1 MTLLLVMIVATYYQL
16 RIDERRLVAA
26 PPIPAISAKCDA
38 AAKSGDYETAY
49 YGKPFELFQMRPL
62 GSNGIVSAESS
73 TLDTQIDLNGNRQ
86 RHGDAIMG
94 SAETL
99 PGDGT
104 ATTSMGSGM
113 GAGAGKLPD
122 KTEQTDYQVETG
134 SCAGVAG
141 TYEAEQPIGEY
152 FECISVTSFDFY
164 RLLLSFFPTAL
175 HQQLLL
181 CFALQTNA
189 KAILNIDKTKEVGVQ
204 VCMNL

>member
-1 MTLLLVMIVATYYQL
+1 MIVATYYQL

-38 AAKSGDYETAY
+38 AAKNGDYETAY

-86 RHGDAIMG
+86 RHGDPCTG
-94 SAETL
+94 SAET
-99 PGDGT
+99 GDGT
-104 ATTSMGSGM
+104 ATTSMGSGTGP
-113 GAGAGKLPD
+113 GASKLPD

-141 TYEAEQPIGEY
+141 TYEAEQPIGVY
-152 FECISVTSFDFY
+152 FENTSVTSFDFY
-164 RLLLSFFPTAL
+164 RLMLSLFSTAL

-204 VCMNL
+204 VCINP

>member
-1 MTLLLVMIVATYYQL
+1 MIVATYYQL

-152 FECISVTSFDFY
+152 FECVSVTCFDFY
-164 RLLLSFFPTAL
+164 RLLLSFSP
-175 HQQLLL
+175 QL
-181 CFALQTNA
+181 CTSNCCSASHCRQTPRPF
-189 KAILNIDKTKEVGVQ
+189 
-204 VCMNL
+204 